1 MANKTNKELQT
12 ENSDL
17 TFKLKN
23 LKLNFDKLSADHK
36 ILQTKLISEKEK
48 NKNLENVTKVKKPG
62 NV

>member
-23 LKLNFDKLSADHK
+23 LKLNFDKHSADHK
-36 ILQTKLISEKEK
+36 ILQTKLFSEKER
-48 NKNLENVTKVKKPG
+48 TKILRI
-62 NV
+62 